1 MENHPDRM
9 SKIKLFKGQYKRK
22 EMNFS
27 SHKEDCKIFEKN
39 NKTIALNILYVPHN
53 NQEIRPGY
61 ISKHNLKR

>member
-9 SKIKLFKGQYKRK
+9 SKIKLFIGQYKRK

-27 SHKEDCKIFEKN
+27 SHKEDCKTFEKN

-53 NQEIRPGY
+53 SQEIRPAY